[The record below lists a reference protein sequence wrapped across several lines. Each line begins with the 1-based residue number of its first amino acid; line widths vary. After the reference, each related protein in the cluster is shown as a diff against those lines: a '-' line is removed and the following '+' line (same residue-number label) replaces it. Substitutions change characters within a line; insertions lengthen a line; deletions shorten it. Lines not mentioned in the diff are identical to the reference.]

1 MLQLDSRADS
11 SSDITTVDQHQQF
24 VEERRICHNIASRQQ
39 PKTTEPQC
47 PKSESASDEM
57 ADNHSTCH
65 FTKKQVVQN
74 EISKCPFSAASTNTP
89 LGGCPAMGPKHTS
102 ITSLCDHLQT
112 VLDFEGHQY
121 QSNASTTASQLQ
133 EFIGESCNYNT
144 PSESEQEFSSPEG
157 KSVCPFSK
165 KMNNSSKCPF
175 SATTTNTLMGGCP
188 VMGPKHTSVKS
199 LCDYLENVLEF
210 EPQKDQSNV
219 ITTVSELQDFI
230 TESRNHSIP
239 LETERVLAK
248 NKAPKAQE
256 RSDDSEEGGESK
268 SICPFSKKQVV
279 TNNTSKCPFSAPFT
293 DTPTGGCPVMGPKHT
308 SIKSLC
314 DYLENVL
321 DFEPRDQS
329 NVITT
334 ASELQDFITESR
346 NHNILLDTEHEL
358 VEIKAN
364 KTQEAVDASDE
375 GADGK
380 SICPFLDKMNNNSK
394 CSFSLA
400 STNTPKGGCPV
411 MGPKHTSVKS
421 LCDYLENVLEFEPSK
436 NHSNGITNVS
446 QVQDFVD
453 ESRNHNIPLH
463 RVRDL
468 TENKSPMT
476 QELADASDEEADSKS
491 ICPFSEKQVALNTT
505 SRCPYSASSINAPVG
520 GCPVMGPKHTS
531 LKSLRDYLEN
541 SLELE
546 YQKSSLAN
554 CNYQNAFQPHEL
566 ADSRAQKAQVIR
578 ALEELTDSKSVCPF
592 LQKQAVLIS
601 SSKCPAANSS
611 THTPVGGCPIM
622 GLKHATIKSSH
633 DYLQSALEVDP
644 QNDQSKA
651 TTAAEQHHNC
661 IDQST

>member
-39 PKTTEPQC
+39 PKITEPQC

-57 ADNHSTCH
+57 ADNNSTCH

-219 ITTVSELQDFI
+219 ITTASELQDFI

-453 ESRNHNIPLH
+453 ESRNHNIALH

>member
-1 MLQLDSRADS
+1 MLQLESRADS
-11 SSDITTVDQHQQF
+11 SSDISTADQHQQF

-39 PKTTEPQC
+39 PKITEPQC

-57 ADNHSTCH
+57 ADNNSTCH

-219 ITTVSELQDFI
+219 ITTASELQDFI

>member
-1 MLQLDSRADS
+1 
-11 SSDITTVDQHQQF
+11 
-24 VEERRICHNIASRQQ
+24 
-39 PKTTEPQC
+39 
-47 PKSESASDEM
+47 
-57 ADNHSTCH
+57 
-65 FTKKQVVQN
+65 
-74 EISKCPFSAASTNTP
+74 
-89 LGGCPAMGPKHTS
+89 
-102 ITSLCDHLQT
+102 
-112 VLDFEGHQY
+112 
-121 QSNASTTASQLQ
+121 
-133 EFIGESCNYNT
+133 
-144 PSESEQEFSSPEG
+144 
-157 KSVCPFSK
+157 
-165 KMNNSSKCPF
+165 
-175 SATTTNTLMGGCP
+175 
-188 VMGPKHTSVKS
+188 MGPKHTSVKS

-219 ITTVSELQDFI
+219 ITTASELQDFI